1 MLNRFLSILILL
13 SLCQSAWAG
22 VSGIGRL
29 SVEAPQNSAIKMASG
44 SEPCHHGM
52 LDMKVAPHGMKVAPH
67 GMKVAR
73 HGMKVAQKESPSENA
88 SHSCCEDAQDQNHNH
103 CQHSCHQPL
112 PVSSAIPAALV
123 LISAP
128 TVTVGFNRFSPQPL
142 PAEPNLP
149 ERPPSVV

>member
-29 SVEAPQNSAIKMASG
+29 TVEAPQTVPMKMASG

-52 LDMKVAPHGMKVAPH
+52 HAIKVAP
-67 GMKVAR
+67 

-88 SHSCCEDAQDQNHNH
+88 SHSCCEDSQDQNHNH

-142 PAEPNLP
+142 PAEPSLP
-149 ERPPSVV
+149 ERPPSVA

>member
-29 SVEAPQNSAIKMASG
+29 SVEAPQNAAMKMVSG

-52 LDMKVAPHGMKVAPH
+52 HAMKVAQHEMKVAQH
-67 GMKVAR
+67 R
-73 HGMKVAQKESPSENA
+73 MKVAQKESSSENA
-88 SHSCCEDAQDQNHNH
+88 SHPCCEDAQDHNHKH

-123 LISAP
+123 MISAP
-128 TVTVGFNRFSPQPL
+128 TVTAGFNRFSPQPL
-142 PAEPNLP
+142 PAEPSLP
-149 ERPPSVV
+149 ERPPSVA